1 MLFRKSKANK
11 AKEAVTEQVSDRTD
25 DLMAALDAARDAL
38 TRASAAAGRKSAE
51 LGAELGKE
59 ASKAADKL
67 LPERARQ
74 RRRELARKRRRMMLA
89 GAAGLAG
96 VGLLASRLAGSKG
109 GGELRQGL
117 KRPADKASG
126 GWDKV
131 AESGHDA
138 DSVTAE
144 VTQLHQGNGA
154 STNPAHTPPS

>member
-11 AKEAVTEQVSDRTD
+11 AKGAVTEQVGERTD

-38 TRASAAAGRKSAE
+38 TRATAAAGRKS
-51 LGAELGKE
+51 AELGKE

-74 RRRELARKRRRMMLA
+74 RRRELARKRRRRMLA

-109 GGELRQGL
+109 GELRQGL
-117 KRPADKASG
+117 KRPADKSG
-126 GWDKV
+126 GDWDKA

-144 VTQLHQGNGA
+144 VTQLHQGNGD
-154 STNPAHTPPS
+154 STNPARTPPS